1 MPRMFIGHGLRRL
14 HATGRESDADGGG
27 NCSDSKYRAHQIPQ
41 GWARLVSMRI
51 LVLGAGAIG
60 GYFGG
65 RLAAAGSDVT
75 FLVRPKRR
83 AQLEQDGLRIVSP
96 LGDLTLKVQT
106 VSAEEVR
113 PGFDIVLLT
122 CKAYDLDS
130 AMDAIAP
137 AIDGK
142 AGIVPMLN
150 GMAHLDVLR
159 ERFGAAS
166 VMGGACSISVALTP
180 EGIVRHANRVHSIVF
195 GEIDGAESPRAR
207 MLADAFARTRVDW
220 ELAPDVM
227 QNMWEKISF
236 LSVLAAT
243 NCLFRANVGQIVRA
257 PGGLVAVERALSVN
271 FEILKREGHAPRPA
285 AVEFARESGQTL
297 VGFLRAE
304 GAEANWRMNVYTGQV
319 R

>member
-1 MPRMFIGHGLRRL
+1 MAANPRF
-14 HATGRESDADGGG
+14 TGM
-27 NCSDSKYRAHQIPQ
+27 K
-41 GWARLVSMRI
+41 L
-51 LVLGAGAIG
+51 LVLGAGGIG

-65 RLAAAGSDVT
+65 RLAEAGADVT

-83 AQLEQDGLRIVSP
+83 AQLEHDGLRVESP
-96 LGDLTLKVQT
+96 FGNLAMPVKTVAAAELGPGYDL
-106 VSAEEVR
+106 
-113 PGFDIVLLT
+113 VLLT

-137 AIDGK
+137 AVDRK
-142 AGIVPMLN
+142 TAIVPMLN
-150 GMAHLDVLR
+150 GMAHIDALR
-159 ERFGAAS
+159 DRFGAS
-166 VMGGACSISVALTP
+166 IVMGGACSISVALTR

-257 PGGLVAVERALSVN
+257 PGGLDAVERALAVN

-285 AVEFARESGQTL
+285 AVEFARKLLTNPESTVRGSMLHDLESGAP
-297 VGFLRAE
+297 V
-304 GAEANWRMNVYTGQV
+304 EADHIIGWMLAKARQHQLDDTVLSLAYTALKAYEE
-319 R
+319 RRLKA